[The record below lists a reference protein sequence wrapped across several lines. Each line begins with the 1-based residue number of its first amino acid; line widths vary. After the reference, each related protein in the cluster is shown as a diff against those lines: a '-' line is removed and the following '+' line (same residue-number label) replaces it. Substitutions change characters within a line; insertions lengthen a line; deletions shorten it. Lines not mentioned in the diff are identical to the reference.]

1 MRLRAILIMT
11 LMLGAMVLGLAAGS
25 RAQDKPDWMT
35 IELIDVETGEPFT
48 LADFEGKTVLV
59 EPMATWCSTCR
70 RQLGLTSQLIRGL
83 MEEDALKGEDEEKY
97 EDRFVFVALSVETNL
112 SADTL
117 AAYAERLDFP
127 LKFAVMNQDMLR
139 ALVAEFGR
147 SAANPP
153 SSPSFIIRADG
164 TFTELKIG
172 VELPEDTLASLEK
185 EAEVAQANLEATP
198 SASATPSN

>member
-1 MRLRAILIMT
+1 MHIRRMLVLTFI
-11 LMLGAMVLGLAAGS
+11 LGALVFGLTVGS

-35 IELIDVETGEPFT
+35 IELMDAQTGEAFT

-70 RQLGLTSQLIRGL
+70 RQLGYTAQLIRAL
-83 MEEDALKGEDEEKY
+83 MEDTATKGDNEEEY
-97 EDRFVFVALSVETNL
+97 EDQFVFIALSVETNL
-112 SADTL
+112 AADTL
-117 AAYAERLDFP
+117 ARYAERFEFP

-164 TFTELKIG
+164 TFTELKVG
-172 VELPEDTLASLEK
+172 VELPEEIL
-185 EAEVAQANLEATP
+185 ANLETEAAAVQPNLKSTP
-198 SASATPSN
+198 SASSTPSN